1 MPSGDFSNVLG
12 MAKNSGGTRNYRN
25 NPKALSTRRRE
36 FEGLMNSG
44 FYDISRSYFDPS
56 GGFVATNKEHN
67 EAKDPEI
74 DKEKE
79 ATLFLAN
86 KGYKVYL
93 DSERATIEFEPHNDG
108 RIYNIP
114 MDIKTINFAGKHTI
128 KRQLEKASTQNVKAV
143 VLYQNNPLVNKN
155 YVKNQIYGE
164 NGFIQKSPKKALEKI
179 DWIIVVGSNG
189 HVHRHDIRK
198 EKAARL
204 NS

>member
-1 MPSGDFSNVLG
+1 

-25 NPKALSTRRRE
+25 NTKTLTTRRKE
-36 FEGLMNSG
+36 FDGLMHSG
-44 FYDISRSYFDPS
+44 FYDVSRSYFDPT

-67 EAKDPEI
+67 EAKDPEL

-143 VLYQNNPLVNKN
+143 VLYQNNPLVDKN
-155 YVKNQIYGE
+155 YVKKSNLWRKWIYTK
-164 NGFIQKSPKKALEKI
+164 ITEKCL
-179 DWIIVVGSNG
+179 
-189 HVHRHDIRK
+189 RK
-198 EKAARL
+198 
-204 NS
+204 N

>member
-1 MPSGDFSNVLG
+1 
-12 MAKNSGGTRNYRN
+12 MAKSSGGTRNYRN
-25 NPKALSTRRRE
+25 NTKTLTTRRKE
-36 FEGLMNSG
+36 FDTLMHSG
-44 FYDISRSYFDPS
+44 FYDVSRSYFDPT

-67 EAKDPEI
+67 EVKNPEI

-108 RIYNIP
+108 RIYNIS
-114 MDIKTINFAGKHTI
+114 MDIKTINEAGNNTI

-143 VLYQNNPLVNKN
+143 VLYQNNPLVDKN

-198 EKAARL
+198 EKASRL
-204 NS
+204 NG

>member
-1 MPSGDFSNVLG
+1 MGVVLNAVY
-12 MAKNSGGTRNYRN
+12 MAKASGGTRNYSGNTKVMQNRKN
-25 NPKALSTRRRE
+25 E
-36 FEGLMNSG
+36 FDELMYSG
-44 FYDISRSYFDPS
+44 FYDTMRSYFDPS

-67 EAKDPEI
+67 EVEDPNI

-79 ATLFLAN
+79 ASLFLAK

-93 DSERATIEFEPHNDG
+93 DSERATVEFQTHNDG
-108 RIYNIP
+108 RIYNLP
-114 MDIKTINFAGKHTI
+114 MDIKTINEAGKYTI

-143 VLYQNNPLVNKN
+143 ILYQNNPLVDKN

-198 EKAARL
+198 EKAIRL

>member
-1 MPSGDFSNVLG
+1 
-12 MAKNSGGTRNYRN
+12 MAKNSGGTRNYRK
-25 NPKALSTRRRE
+25 NPKALSTRRKE
-36 FEGLMNSG
+36 FDRLMHSG
-44 FYDISRSYFDPS
+44 FYDVSRSYFDPS

-67 EAKDPEI
+67 EVEDQKI

-86 KGYKVYL
+86 EGNKVYL
-93 DSERATIEFEPHNDG
+93 DNERATIEFETHNDG

-114 MDIKTINFAGKHTI
+114 MDIKTINEAGKDTI

-143 VLYQNNPLVNKN
+143 VLFQNNPLVDKN

-179 DWIIVVGSNG
+179 DWGIVVGSNG
-189 HVHRHDIRK
+189 RVHRHDIRK

-204 NS
+204 NG

>member
-1 MPSGDFSNVLG
+1 
-12 MAKNSGGTRNYRN
+12 MAKASGGTRNYSGN
-25 NPKALSTRRRE
+25 VKVLQTRRKD
-36 FEGLMNSG
+36 FNALMYSG
-44 FYDISRSYFDPS
+44 FYDVARSYFDPS

-67 EAKDPEI
+67 EVDDSNV

-79 ATLFLAN
+79 ASLFLAK

-93 DSERATIEFEPHNDG
+93 DSELATVEFETHNDG

-114 MDIKTINFAGKHTI
+114 MDIKTINEAGKYTI

-143 VLYQNNPLVNKN
+143 VLYQNNPHIDKD

-164 NGFIQKSPKKALEKI
+164 KGFIQKSPKKALEKI

-198 EKAARL
+198 EKSVRL

>member
-1 MPSGDFSNVLG
+1 

-25 NPKALSTRRRE
+25 NPKALSTRRNE
-36 FEGLMNSG
+36 FDGLMHSG
-44 FYDISRSYFDPS
+44 FYDVSRSYFDPS

-67 EAKDPEI
+67 EVEDPNI

-114 MDIKTINFAGKHTI
+114 MDIKTINEAGKYTI
-128 KRQLEKASTQNVKAV
+128 KRQLERASAQNVKAV
-143 VLYQNNPLVNKN
+143 VLYQNSPLADKN
-155 YVKNQIYGE
+155 YVKNQIYGK

-179 DWIIVVGSNG
+179 DWVIVVGSNG

-198 EKAARL
+198 EKEARL
-204 NS
+204 NG